1 MGGGAATLGEQQVV
15 GEKPPT
21 KILIN
26 QNFPTSQK
34 NQSKTAASACQ
45 SKVFSSGFILIR

>member
-15 GEKPPT
+15 GEKPAT

-26 QNFPTSQK
+26 RNFPTSQK
-34 NQSKTAASACQ
+34 NQSKHQLVSLKFPQADS
-45 SKVFSSGFILIR
+45 F